1 MWQRNNG
8 IGEINILQNQF
19 TKYLMTAIE
28 LDKAKYLDKQ
38 SKRGVREILTEED
51 DIKRMV
57 GTEHQMLETIALE
70 QALDGLS
77 KRDRYIFM
85 ARVLDKKS
93 YDELASELGIGYKG
107 VAAAYYRVLQKL
119 KQEDRKSVV

>member
-1 MWQRNNG
+1 
-8 IGEINILQNQF
+8 
-19 TKYLMTAIE
+19 MTAIE

-119 KQEDRKSVV
+119 KQALRGG

>member
-77 KRDRYIFM
+77 KRDRYIFV

-119 KQEDRKSVV
+119 KQALRGG

>member
-38 SKRGVREILTEED
+38 SKRGVREIG
-51 DIKRMV
+51 RAHV
-57 GTEHQMLETIALE
+57 
-70 QALDGLS
+70 
-77 KRDRYIFM
+77 
-85 ARVLDKKS
+85 
-93 YDELASELGIGYKG
+93 
-107 VAAAYYRVLQKL
+107 
-119 KQEDRKSVV
+119 

>member
-119 KQEDRKSVV
+119 KQALRGG